1 MFVADIFAI
10 VTIVSKIH
18 NLKHRIVTSV
28 MSAFIKLTLQ
38 EVHSLSIEV
47 LSHAGFGQAHTLA
60 IAKMLYTCQLDD
72 CQSHGLFRLFM
83 CIETIKA
90 GTIDPH
96 ILPTV
101 NATDA
106 SIIHADAQGG
116 MSLLAIDSAMP
127 KLIEKTR
134 KHGIAALVVNRCFHF
149 SALWPEVERLSKA
162 GLAAMAMVPS
172 HAWVAP
178 AGGIR
183 GSLGTNP
190 LAFSWPRLGQD
201 PFTFDFATSGF
212 ARGEIELYKR
222 AGKSLPEGV
231 AIDKHGQP
239 TTDAQAALDGAMLTF
254 GGYKGS
260 ALSIM
265 IELLAGPLIDDM
277 TSLESMAFA
286 AGTGGA
292 PCHGEIILAFDPNL
306 FSGGKVVDNDQR
318 AERLF
323 ADIVDQGARLPSQR
337 RYAARARNLERGY
350 VEIPQQLHE
359 DILKLTVS

>member
-1 MFVADIFAI
+1 M
-10 VTIVSKIH
+10 
-18 NLKHRIVTSV
+18 
-28 MSAFIKLTLQ
+28 
-38 EVHSLSIEV
+38 SLSVKLSLSEVKSLSLEV
-47 LSHAGFGQAHTLA
+47 LSVAGFGQAHAQA
-60 IAKMLYTCQLDD
+60 IANMLYTCQLDD

-90 GTIDPH
+90 GKIDAH
-96 ILPTV
+96 ILPLLK
-101 NATDA
+101 ATESA
-106 SIIHADAQGG
+106 IIHADAQGG
-116 MSLLAIDSAMP
+116 MSLLAIERAMP

-134 KHGIAALVVNRCFHF
+134 KYGIAALAVNRCFHF

-172 HAWVAP
+172 HSWVAP
-178 AGGIR
+178 AGGMR

-190 LAFSWPRLGQD
+190 LAFSWPRTDQD
-201 PFTFDFATSGF
+201 PFTFDFATSAF

-222 AGKSLPEGV
+222 AGKALPQGV
-231 AIDKHGQP
+231 AIDQFGAA
-239 TTDAQAALDGAMLTF
+239 TTDPQAALDGAMLTF

-277 TSLESMAFA
+277 TSLESMEFA
-286 AGTGGA
+286 AGQGGA
-292 PCHGEIILAFDPNL
+292 PYHGEIILAFDPAL
-306 FSGGKVVDNDQR
+306 FSAGKVVQNNAR

-323 ADIVDQGARLPSQR
+323 ADIIDQGARLPSQR
-337 RYAARARNLERGY
+337 RYAARARNLARGY

-359 DILKLTVS
+359 DLLKLAQA